1 MKGLKTAASLPAQ
14 VVPGFRFSTCA
25 GGDEDDHD
33 VVTVL
38 EVTPSHALLESTGD
52 WNGWRPL
59 DLVAGAI
66 AEASAQQ
73 SLRKPR

>member
-1 MKGLKTAASLPAQ
+1 MDPVKTARVSPAQ
-14 VVPGFRFSTCA
+14 VVPGLRFSTCT

-38 EVTPSHALLESTGD
+38 DVTPSHVLLESTGD

-59 DLVAGAI
+59 DLVLSAI
-66 AEASAQQ
+66 HEASEWR
-73 SLRKPR
+73 SLRT

>member
-1 MKGLKTAASLPAQ
+1 MDPVKTARVSPAQ
-14 VVPGFRFSTCA
+14 VVPGLRFSTCT

-38 EVTPSHALLESTGD
+38 EVTPSHVLLESAGD

-59 DLVAGAI
+59 DLVTSAI
-66 AEASAQQ
+66 AEASVQQ
-73 SLRKPR
+73 SPHIQR

>member
-1 MKGLKTAASLPAQ
+1 MGIVKWAVVLPAQ
-14 VVPGFRFSTCA
+14 VGPGFRFSTCT
-25 GGDEDDHD
+25 GGDADDQD

-59 DLVAGAI
+59 DLVMSAI
-66 AEASAQQ
+66 AEASVQQ
-73 SLRKPR
+73 SPHIQR